1 LPSCSSATQGGLAC
15 DLRLRGKASP
25 RRSAPKRKA
34 ANRAKAASPGDTPI
48 DHYNHALSKFGD
60 ALQAM
65 DQAFNAVSKVAGD
78 NA

>member
-1 LPSCSSATQGGLAC
+1 VPSCSSATQGGLAC
-15 DLRLRGKASP
+15 DLRLRGK

-48 DHYNHALSKFGD
+48 DHYNHALGKFGD

-65 DQAFNAVSKVAGD
+65 DEAFNAVSKVAGD